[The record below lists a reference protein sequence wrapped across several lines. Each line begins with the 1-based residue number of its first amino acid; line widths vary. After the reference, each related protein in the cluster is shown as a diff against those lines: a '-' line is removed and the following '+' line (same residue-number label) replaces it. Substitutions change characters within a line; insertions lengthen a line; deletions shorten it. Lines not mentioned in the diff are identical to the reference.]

1 MLSDETK
8 SLIHLNLMQGVGSK
22 TIQLLVEAFG
32 SAEAALQ
39 ATPEMQ
45 QSKLWDFGSA
55 APAGLIHKLLY
66 YPLQRELELIEH
78 HGCDIITLYDEAYP
92 PLLKEIK
99 NPPILLYVKGELRA
113 ADNKSIALVGSR
125 QATEEGRRHSHK
137 LSYALAKHG
146 LTVVSGLARGID
158 ESAHRGALEAGG
170 RTLAVIGRGLCDV
183 YPQENRKLASQIV
196 TSGALL
202 SEFPMAME
210 VRRKNFPQ
218 RNRIISG
225 LTHGTVVGEAPK
237 GSGALITAKHA
248 REQEREV
255 FALPGMP
262 LSGGIGRGTQT
273 LINSGQATFV
283 NEAADLLKLFF
294 ANRPRRKP
302 AQAPKSLQLFLV
314 EPRDEA
320 LVVTAV
326 VGYFKKPAFQRF
338 SIELERDIQI
348 GSSSGRADVVLL
360 TAAGELAAIAEC
372 KAAYENIGDE
382 QLKSYLS
389 ATDTR
394 FGILANSEHADRW
407 QFYENTG
414 RSQFKTITL
423 SQFEKGILGDV
434 STELSGSL
442 RKPSY

>member
-39 ATPEMQ
+39 ASPETQ
-45 QSKLWDFGSA
+45 QSKLWECGSA
-55 APAGLIHKLLY
+55 APAGLVHKLLY
-66 YPLQRELELIEH
+66 YPLQRELELIERY
-78 HGCDIITLYDEAYP
+78 GCGIITLYDEMYP
-92 PLLKEIK
+92 PLLKEIN
-99 NPPILLYVKGELRA
+99 NPPILLYVKGELHA

-125 QATEEGRRHSHK
+125 QSTEEGLRLSHK

-146 LTVVSGLARGID
+146 VTVVSGLARGID
-158 ESAHRGALEAGG
+158 ENAHRGALEAGG

-183 YPQENRKLASQIV
+183 YPQENRNLAAQIV
-196 TSGALL
+196 KSGALL

-210 VRRKNFPQ
+210 VRRQNFPQ

-225 LTHGTVVGEAPK
+225 LTRGTVIGEAPR
-237 GSGALITAKHA
+237 GSGALITARHA

-255 FALPGMP
+255 FALSSEP
-262 LSGGIGRGTQT
+262 LSGIGLGTQE
-273 LINSGQATFV
+273 LISSRQATFLS
-283 NEAADLLKLFF
+283 ETEPLLKLFTSH
-294 ANRPRRKP
+294 RPQRKP
-302 AQAPKSLQLFLV
+302 AQVPESPQLFLV

-320 LVVTAV
+320 RVVAAV
-326 VGYFKKPAFQRF
+326 VGYFKTPAYQRF
-338 SIELERDIQI
+338 SIELEREIRI
-348 GSSSGRADVVLL
+348 GSRDGRADVVLL
-360 TAAGELAAIAEC
+360 TAEGKLAAIAEC
-372 KAAYENIGDE
+372 KVEYEQSGDE

-394 FGILANSEHADRW
+394 FGILADSEHAENW
-407 QFYENTG
+407 QFYENIG
-414 RSQFKTITL
+414 RSEFKRINL

-434 STELSGSL
+434 KKTDES
-442 RKPSY
+442 

>member
-39 ATPEMQ
+39 ATSETQ
-45 QSKLWDFGSA
+45 QSKLWEFGSS

-66 YPLQRELELIEH
+66 YPLQRELELIER
-78 HGCDIITLYDEAYP
+78 HGCGIITLYDETYP
-92 PLLKEIK
+92 PLLKEIN
-99 NPPILLYVKGELRA
+99 NPPILLYVKGELHA

-125 QATEEGRRHSHK
+125 QSTAEGRRLSHK

-146 LTVVSGLARGID
+146 ITVVSGLARGID

-170 RTLAVIGRGLCDV
+170 RTLAVIGRGLGDV
-183 YPQENRKLASQIV
+183 YPQENRKLAAQIV
-196 TSGALL
+196 KSGALL

-210 VRRKNFPQ
+210 VRRQNFPQ

-225 LTHGTVVGEAPK
+225 LTRGTVIGEAPN
-237 GSGALITAKHA
+237 GSGALITARHA
-248 REQEREV
+248 REQERDV

-283 NEAADLLKLFF
+283 NEAEDLLKLFL
-294 ANRPRRKP
+294 ATRLRRKP
-302 AQAPKSLQLFLV
+302 AQLPESPQLFLV

-338 SIELERDIQI
+338 SIELEREIRI
-348 GSSSGRADVVLL
+348 GSRDGRADVVLL
-360 TAAGELAAIAEC
+360 TAEGKLVAIAEC

-394 FGILANSEHADRW
+394 FGILANSEHAESW

-414 RSQFKTITL
+414 RSEFKRINL

-434 STELSGSL
+434 EKTDES
-442 RKPSY
+442 

>member
-39 ATPEMQ
+39 ATSETQ
-45 QSKLWDFGSA
+45 QSKLWEFGSA

-66 YPLQRELELIEH
+66 YPLQRELELIER
-78 HGCDIITLYDEAYP
+78 HGCGIITLYDETYP
-92 PLLKEIK
+92 PLLKEIN
-99 NPPILLYVKGELRA
+99 NPPILLYVKGELHA

-125 QATEEGRRHSHK
+125 QSTAEGRRLSHK

-146 LTVVSGLARGID
+146 ITVVSGLARGID

-170 RTLAVIGRGLCDV
+170 RTLAVIGRGLGDI
-183 YPQENRKLASQIV
+183 YPQENRKLAAQIV
-196 TSGALL
+196 KSGALL

-210 VRRKNFPQ
+210 VRRQNFPQ

-225 LTHGTVVGEAPK
+225 LTRGTVIGEAPN
-237 GSGALITAKHA
+237 GSGALITARHA
-248 REQEREV
+248 REQERDV

-283 NEAADLLKLFF
+283 NEAEDLLKLFL
-294 ANRPRRKP
+294 ATRLRRKP
-302 AQAPKSLQLFLV
+302 AQLPESPQLFLV

-338 SIELERDIQI
+338 SIELEREIRI
-348 GSSSGRADVVLL
+348 GSRDGRADVVLL
-360 TAAGELAAIAEC
+360 TAEGKLVAIAEC

-394 FGILANSEHADRW
+394 FGILANSEHAESW

-414 RSQFKTITL
+414 RSEFKRINL

-434 STELSGSL
+434 EKTDES
-442 RKPSY
+442 

>member
-39 ATPEMQ
+39 ATSETQ
-45 QSKLWDFGSA
+45 QNKLWECGSA

-66 YPLQRELELIEH
+66 YPLQHELELIER
-78 HGCDIITLYDEAYP
+78 HGCGIITLYDEMYP
-92 PLLKEIK
+92 PLLKEIN
-99 NPPILLYVKGELRA
+99 NPPILLYVKGELHA

-125 QATEEGRRHSHK
+125 QSTEEGLRLSHK

-146 LTVVSGLARGID
+146 VTVVSGLARGID

-183 YPQENRKLASQIV
+183 YPQENRNLAAQIV
-196 TSGALL
+196 KSGALL

-210 VRRKNFPQ
+210 VRRQNFPQ

-225 LTHGTVVGEAPK
+225 LTRGTVIGEAPR
-237 GSGALITAKHA
+237 GSGALITARHA

-255 FALPGMP
+255 FALSSEP
-262 LSGGIGRGTQT
+262 LSGIGLGTQE
-273 LINSGQATFV
+273 LISSRQAKFIHET
-283 NEAADLLKLFF
+283 EPLLKLFTSY
-294 ANRPRRKP
+294 RPRRKP
-302 AQAPKSLQLFLV
+302 AQVPESPQLFLV

-320 LVVTAV
+320 RVVTAV
-326 VGYFKKPAFQRF
+326 VGYFKTPAYQRF
-338 SIELERDIQI
+338 SIELEREIRI
-348 GSSSGRADVVLL
+348 GSRDGRADVVLL
-360 TAAGELAAIAEC
+360 TAEGKLAAIAEC
-372 KAAYENIGDE
+372 KVAYEQSGDE

-394 FGILANSEHADRW
+394 FGILADSEHAENW
-407 QFYENTG
+407 QFYENIG
-414 RSQFKTITL
+414 RSEFKRINL

-434 STELSGSL
+434 KKTDES
-442 RKPSY
+442 

>member
-39 ATPEMQ
+39 ATSETQ
-45 QSKLWDFGSA
+45 QSKLWEFGSA

-66 YPLQRELELIEH
+66 YPLQRELELIER
-78 HGCDIITLYDEAYP
+78 HGCGIITLYDETYP
-92 PLLKEIK
+92 PLLKEIN
-99 NPPILLYVKGELRA
+99 NPPILLYVKGELHA

-125 QATEEGRRHSHK
+125 QSTAEGRRLSHK

-146 LTVVSGLARGID
+146 ITVVSGLARGID

-170 RTLAVIGRGLCDV
+170 RTLAVIGRGLGDV
-183 YPQENRKLASQIV
+183 YPQENRKLAAQIV
-196 TSGALL
+196 KSGALL

-210 VRRKNFPQ
+210 VRRQNFPQ

-225 LTHGTVVGEAPK
+225 LTRGTVIGEAPN
-237 GSGALITAKHA
+237 GSGALITARHA
-248 REQEREV
+248 REQERDV
-255 FALPGMP
+255 FALSSSP
-262 LSGGIGRGTQT
+262 LSGIGRGTQE
-273 LINSGQATFV
+273 LISSRQATLV
-283 NEAADLLKLFF
+283 YETEALLKLFTSY
-294 ANRPRRKP
+294 RPRRKP
-302 AQAPKSLQLFLV
+302 AQVPASPQLFLV

-338 SIELERDIQI
+338 SIELEREIRI
-348 GSSSGRADVVLL
+348 GSRDGRADVVLL
-360 TAAGELAAIAEC
+360 TAEGKLVAIAEC

-394 FGILANSEHADRW
+394 FGILANSEHAASW

-414 RSQFKTITL
+414 RSEFKTIHL

-434 STELSGSL
+434 EKTDES
-442 RKPSY
+442 

>member
-39 ATPEMQ
+39 ATSETQ
-45 QSKLWDFGSA
+45 QSKLWEFGSA
-55 APAGLIHKLLY
+55 APAGLMHKLLY
-66 YPLQRELELIEH
+66 YPLQRELELIER
-78 HGCDIITLYDEAYP
+78 HGCGIITLYDETYP

-99 NPPILLYVKGELRA
+99 NPPILLYVKGELHA

-125 QATEEGRRHSHK
+125 QSTEEGRRLIHK

-146 LTVVSGLARGID
+146 ITVVSGLARGID

-170 RTLAVIGRGLCDV
+170 RTLAVIGRGLGDV
-183 YPQENRKLASQIV
+183 YPQENRKLAAQIV
-196 TSGALL
+196 KSGALL
-202 SEFPMAME
+202 SEFPMDMG
-210 VRRKNFPQ
+210 VRRQNFPQ

-225 LTHGTVVGEAPK
+225 LTRGTVIGEAPN
-237 GSGALITAKHA
+237 GSGALITARHA
-248 REQEREV
+248 REQERDV

-273 LINSGQATFV
+273 LINSGQAIFV
-283 NEAADLLKLFF
+283 NEAEDLLKLFL
-294 ANRPRRKP
+294 ATRLRRKP
-302 AQAPKSLQLFLV
+302 AQLPESPQLFLV

-338 SIELERDIQI
+338 SIELEREIRI
-348 GSSSGRADVVLL
+348 GSRDGRADVVLL
-360 TAAGELAAIAEC
+360 TAEGKLVAIAEC

-394 FGILANSEHADRW
+394 FGILANSEHAASW

-414 RSQFKTITL
+414 RSEFKTINL

-434 STELSGSL
+434 KKTDES
-442 RKPSY
+442 

>member
-39 ATPEMQ
+39 ATSATQ
-45 QSKLWDFGSA
+45 QSKLWECGSP

-66 YPLQRELELIEH
+66 YPLQRELELIER
-78 HGCDIITLYDEAYP
+78 HGCGVITLYDEMYP
-92 PLLKEIK
+92 PLLKEIN
-99 NPPILLYVKGELRA
+99 NPPILLYVKGELHA
-113 ADNKSIALVGSR
+113 ADHKSIALVGSR
-125 QATEEGRRHSHK
+125 QSTEEGLRLSHK

-146 LTVVSGLARGID
+146 VTVVSGLARGID
-158 ESAHRGALEAGG
+158 ESAHRGALEADG

-183 YPQENRKLASQIV
+183 YPPENRNLAAQIV
-196 TSGALL
+196 KSGALL

-210 VRRKNFPQ
+210 VRRQNFPQ

-225 LTHGTVVGEAPK
+225 LTRGTVIGEAPK
-237 GSGALITAKHA
+237 GSGALITARHA

-255 FALPGMP
+255 FALSSEP
-262 LSGGIGRGTQT
+262 LSGIGLGTQE
-273 LINSGQATFV
+273 LISNRQATFIH
-283 NEAADLLKLFF
+283 ETEPLLKLFTSY
-294 ANRPRRKP
+294 RPRRKP
-302 AQAPKSLQLFLV
+302 AQVPESPQLFLV

-320 LVVTAV
+320 RVVTAV
-326 VGYFKKPAFQRF
+326 VGYFKTPAYQRF
-338 SIELERDIQI
+338 SIELEREIRI
-348 GSSSGRADVVLL
+348 GSRDGRADVVLL
-360 TAAGELAAIAEC
+360 TAEGKLAAIAEC
-372 KAAYENIGDE
+372 KVAYEESGDE

-394 FGILANSEHADRW
+394 FGILADSEHAESW
-407 QFYENTG
+407 QFYENIG
-414 RSQFKTITL
+414 RSEFKRINL

-434 STELSGSL
+434 KKTDES
-442 RKPSY
+442 